1 MLSKNPV
8 AVVTGSNKGIG
19 LEVVKQLADQNYTV
33 ILTARDPSRGKLAW
47 DALRLTYPN
56 VVMMPLDVTDS
67 VTIQALAKSIKKRFG
82 RLDVLV
88 NNAGVALDKFVPAL
102 SLDIGTLH
110 ATMNTNVYGAFA
122 VTKALVPLMKQTP
135 GGRIV
140 MLSSMLGSLET
151 MTGLTLAYRMSKTA
165 INTLTRVL
173 ADELESSGI
182 LVNAVC
188 PGWVRTELGGED
200 APVTPEEAAASVVEL
215 ATLAEGGPS
224 GQFFREGKN
233 YPW

>member
-1 MLSKNPV
+1 MKTTHPV
-8 AVVTGSNKGIG
+8 ALVTGSNKGIG
-19 LEVVKQLADQNYTV
+19 FEVVKQLADKDYTV
-33 ILTARDPSRGKLAW
+33 ILTARDLGRGKLAW
-47 DALRLTYPN
+47 DALHATYPN
-56 VVMMPLDVTDS
+56 VVFLPLDVTS
-67 VTIQALAKSIKKRFG
+67 SESIAALASSIESDFG

-102 SLDIGTLH
+102 ELDTKTLR
-110 ATMNTNVYGAFA
+110 ATMETNVYGAFE
-122 VTKALVPLMKQTP
+122 VTKALAPLMKKTP

-173 ADELESSGI
+173 ADELKDSGI
-182 LVNAVC
+182 LVNALC
-188 PGWVRTELGGED
+188 PGWVRTELGGDD
-200 APVTPEEAAASVVEL
+200 APVTPTEAAACVVEL
-215 ATLAEGGPS
+215 ALLQDDGPS

>member
-1 MLSKNPV
+1 MLSKTPV
-8 AVVTGSNKGIG
+8 ALVTGSNKGIG
-19 LEVVKQLADQNYTV
+19 LEVVKQLAEHNFTV
-33 ILTARDPSRGKLAW
+33 ILTARDLGRGKLAW

-56 VVMMPLDVTDS
+56 VVLLPLDVCDS
-67 VTIQALAKSIKKRFG
+67 KSIQALADSIEADYG
-82 RLDVLV
+82 RLDVLI

-102 SLDIGTLH
+102 DLDMNTLRR
-110 ATMNTNVYGAFA
+110 TMETNVYGAFE

-165 INTLTRVL
+165 MNTLTRVL
-173 ADELESSGI
+173 ADELKSSGI

-188 PGWVRTELGGED
+188 PGWVRTELGGDD
-200 APVTPEEAAASVVEL
+200 APVTPEEAAANVVEL
-215 ATLAEGGPS
+215 ALLSEGGPS
-224 GQFFREGKN
+224 GRSR
-233 YPW
+233 